1 MVTYSKVGVRSGG
14 GEEEGE
20 KCQPSLGGG
29 RPPPPPPPPRHISLV
44 KPLPWQPE
52 VEKWFISTFIIWLVK
67 N

>member
-14 GEEEGE
+14 GGGEEEGE
-20 KCQPSLGGG
+20 KCKPAM
-29 RPPPPPPPPRHISLV
+29 PPPRHISLV